1 MTYETI
7 LVEKN
12 SGIGTIKLNRP
23 DVLNALST
31 VLVKEVDQAVAE
43 MENDDEI

>member
-12 SGIGTIKLNRP
+12 SGIGTIKLNRAE
-23 DVLNALST
+23 VLNALST
-31 VLVKEVDQAVAE
+31 VLVKEVDQA
-43 MENDDEI
+43 